1 MEDVIPNIKEIQDLK
16 FFSWETYP
24 SKRKDDW
31 DDFLKRTKLD
41 TLPGNIT
48 NIQDLNQKLKDD
60 KQVISDKQPRKH
72 QRTTFWEY
80 PATVPPAIACRVAV
94 ERGCSL
100 DDVNF
105 LIHGSVLGFLARVKT
120 KTKKEHVL
128 VQRLGGGNIINI
140 RIVINS
146 HGNLVAAGRQFER
159 LVRGED
165 IHSKPSLKLDQ
176 HLRTIELGSHK
187 ILVCAESDA
196 MDANTGKQVEVKTK
210 NPLTEKRFDRDTAK
224 LLFQMISN
232 GSDTLITAER
242 TKNESNSQGQS
253 ESKNNKQISSFT
265 VESVKRIPISNII
278 EALPE
283 GKITLDHKIGTAA
296 SNLNIIQQKMV
307 AGDDTV
313 YEMVFDND
321 QIKLY
326 PFVLGNKE
334 KTGNVKSQQDICK
347 ITQEEFQKKNSHYY
361 REHVVNKSS
370 MVPNRRF
377 SIRKKPNEEEKLLT
391 ETARVKEIFKEDRG
405 TC

>member
-1 MEDVIPNIKEIQDLK
+1 MEDAIPNIKEIQDLK
-16 FFSWETYP
+16 YFSWETYP
-24 SKRKDDW
+24 SKKKEDW

-41 TLPGNIT
+41 TLPGSIT
-48 NIQDLNQKLKDD
+48 NIHDLNQKLKEN

-72 QRTTFWEY
+72 QRVTFWEY
-80 PATVPPAIACRVAV
+80 PSTVPPSIACRVAV

-105 LIHGSVLGFLARVKT
+105 LVHGSVLGFLARVKS

-146 HGNLVAAGRQFER
+146 HGNLVDAGRQFER

-165 IHSKPSLKLDQ
+165 IHSKPSLQLDQ

-210 NPLTEKRFDRDTAK
+210 DPLTEKRFDRDTAK

-232 GSDTLITAER
+232 GSDTLITADR
-242 TKNESNSQGQS
+242 VKNESKSQGQS
-253 ESKNNKQISSFT
+253 ESKNNKQVSSFT

-278 EALPE
+278 EALTE
-283 GKITLDHKIGTAA
+283 GKTTLDRKIATAE
-296 SNLNIIQQKMV
+296 SNLSIIQQKIV
-307 AGDDTV
+307 TGDETI
-313 YEMVFDND
+313 YEMMFDND

-326 PFVLGNKE
+326 PFVLGDKE
-334 KTGNVKSQQDICK
+334 KTGNVKSQQDLCK
-347 ITQEEFQKKNSHYY
+347 ITQEEFQRKNSHYY
-361 REHVVNKSS
+361 REHVVKKSS
-370 MVPNRRF
+370 MVPNQRF
-377 SIRKKPNEEEKLLT
+377 SLRKKPNEEEKFQT
-391 ETARVKEIFKEDRG
+391 ETARVKEKFKADRG
-405 TC
+405 KC